1 MTTRAHMYPYDNCS
15 SVLSSMQDQQLAS
28 DVFGVSKDIAASTG
42 QITGT
47 VQALNLSARDSTD
60 RNTHALPNSI
70 NTTAQMTQNGVERTS
85 ATTQSGIERTAG
97 GIQASIGSV
106 IANQARNAGEN
117 RITTLQTNADSREL
131 WASQTRDIL
140 TLVNSTSFE
149 NRLSLSTNFATML
162 AEQAKNKEQLSFQ
175 LSENKYEDLK
185 NQNVVVMHLADI
197 KNQNAL
203 LNAEAKYEALK
214 NHNML
219 SSQLAE
225 CCCELKTTIH
235 SVDDARIRDELNR
248 ARIVNELRHS
258 YGYSQGQNFGNLGS
272 AVAGGFGFTIGEN
285 LANGLSP
292 AAAAAAATGRNS

>member
-1 MTTRAHMYPYDNCS
+1 
-15 SVLSSMQDQQLAS
+15 MQNQHLAS
-28 DVFGVSKDIAASTG
+28 DIFGVSKDIATSTG

-60 RNTHALPNSI
+60 RNVHALSNSI
-70 NTTAQMTQNGVERTS
+70 NSTAQITQNAVERT
-85 ATTQSGIERTAG
+85 AALTQSGIERTSG
-97 GIQASIGSV
+97 GLQSSVGVGFGSV
-106 IANQARNAGEN
+106 LANQERNAGETRLTN
-117 RITTLQTNADSREL
+117 LQTNSDSRFQ
-131 WASQTRDIL
+131 WADQTRDIL

-149 NRLSLSTNFATML
+149 NRLALSTSFASIL

-175 LSENKYEDLK
+175 MSENKYEDLK
-185 NQNVVVMHLADI
+185 NQNVVVMQLAEI

-203 LNAEAKYEALK
+203 LNAESKYEALK

-258 YGYSQGQNFGNLGS
+258 YGQGHNYGNQGYNLGS

-285 LANGLSP
+285 LANTLSP
-292 AAAAAAATGRNS
+292 AAAAAAAARPV